1 MEIEIKT
8 YNSYYKEYSSD
19 KEYKFKSILKLSLI
33 LKKYVIYNNWRN
45 DGNIYFSTHNKEYRF
60 Y

>member
-1 MEIEIKT
+1 MEIEIET

-33 LKKYVIYNNWRN
+33 LKKYIIYNNWRN
-45 DGNIYFSTHNKEYRF
+45 DGKIYFSTHNKEYK
-60 Y
+60 YY